1 MTNQERQGWFI
12 VASLFITVLLLVGGG
27 YDTTTGFIPA
37 LIKHFG
43 WSRARVSMLPS
54 MLAITF
60 GLGSPLFGMLVDRVL
75 ARFVIVGGGRAS
87 GCACLLVDPIS
98 SLPPVLA

>member
-27 YDTTTGFIPA
+27 YDTTTVFIPA
-37 LIKHFG
+37 LIKYFG

-54 MLAITF
+54 MLATTF
-60 GLGSPLFGMLVDRVL
+60 GLGSPLCGMLIDRVE
-75 ARFVIVGGGRAS
+75 ARFDMIAGALAS
-87 GCACLLVDPIS
+87 GVAY
-98 SLPPVLA
+98 VLGRPRIVFG

>member
-1 MTNQERQGWFI
+1 MTNKERQGWFI

-27 YDTTTGFIPA
+27 YDTTKVFIPA

-60 GLGSPLFGMLVDRVL
+60 GLGSPLLLSLVYRVVT
-75 ARFVIVGGGRAS
+75 RVVIVS
-87 GCACLLVDPIS
+87 GAVSFSVTSLLRIQIR
-98 SLPPVLA
+98 